1 MGKYEDQIVMK
12 RLIVAFA
19 WIVLPLSAHANTNL
33 AQQWGAEANRLSAQT
48 FELLHAVDMGE
59 PAEIT
64 DMYTLDI
71 HRFGRTSAELARW
84 IDRSEGSDD
93 LGCLFRAMAIEARD
107 QINRLEDSSE
117 AAPTR
122 DDLRRLQ
129 VLCARCRCKRGL
141 HVAGWRR

>member
-1 MGKYEDQIVMK
+1 
-12 RLIVAFA
+12 
-19 WIVLPLSAHANTNL
+19 
-33 AQQWGAEANRLSAQT
+33 
-48 FELLHAVDMGE
+48 MGE

-122 DDLRRLQ
+122 DDLRRLAGMFADAELIALAAERRSQ
-129 VLCARCRCKRGL
+129 
-141 HVAGWRR
+141 HVRRVSISLQTSCGAHASTRIGTLR